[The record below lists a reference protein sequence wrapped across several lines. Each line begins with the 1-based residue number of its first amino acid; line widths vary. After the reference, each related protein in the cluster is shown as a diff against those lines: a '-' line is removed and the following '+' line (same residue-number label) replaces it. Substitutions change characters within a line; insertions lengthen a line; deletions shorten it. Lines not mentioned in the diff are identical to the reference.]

1 MSKLSNQ
8 TSALLVAGLT
18 FLAGCKKDSDNTQAG
33 AASAPVNPTAPLTA
47 LSPQVPTVGLDEL
60 SGPNPSTPLT
70 AQAMV
75 LPRPSLRSTNS
86 TDYARTRFHLDAFE
100 KWLTSVDGSAVAS
113 KATRRTPVNDQAVKS
128 LQYLLN
134 DYNSLVPALH
144 PGQKAWP
151 PLKPTGVFN
160 DNNTEAMVKRTE
172 RLLTLVSSGKAGRE
186 FFFALRDAL
195 EEAYGA
201 TPRLHKVLKA
211 SVLAENESLTNS
223 PNLKALDRY
232 PAIKAFCFERTRR
245 LIEPPSVSAH
255 YVKDVQLVKEV
266 QHCLIKLGYDFE
278 IKKLQQTGVRDNG
291 TDEALKLFARHF
303 LRETGPL
310 RVDQNL
316 IYKLANVSTGFDF
329 LLGATL
335 NSEYDGVPYSK
346 DPYKSYCGLT
356 AETLEGWC
364 KKRAIAT
371 PPLFDIRES
380 TLRACFREEFIL
392 ASGCEHLLAM
402 SAGPQRVRALEAAR
416 LIADESYNR
425 SPARALRTVA
435 YALGTPSADP
445 TKETMGRLL
454 AQADV
459 TVPRLVYG
467 RAFAVGFNGG
477 GYQAG
482 LTSRLNNAT
491 NYIVSLAPQATHNYV
506 AAGVSAGSQERVRV
520 EKGKNKSV
528 SEHRDSQHDHKTK
541 IHGNSAARKV
551 ATAKTGKHKT

>member
-1 MSKLSNQ
+1 MSTLSKQ
-8 TSALLVAGLT
+8 TGALLVAGLT
-18 FLAGCKKDSDNTQAG
+18 LLAGCKRDTDNKQAE
-33 AASAPVNPTAPLTA
+33 AAAPPPVPHTALTA
-47 LSPQVPTVGLDEL
+47 LGSRPPPVALEEL
-60 SGPNPSTPLT
+60 SAPHVAAHTPLAIDLT
-70 AQAMV
+70 
-75 LPRPSLRSTNS
+75 PPPIRSTNS
-86 TDYARTRFHLDAFE
+86 TEYARTKFHLDAFE
-100 KWLTSVDGSAVAS
+100 RWLTSVDGSAVAS
-113 KATRRTPVNDQAVKS
+113 KATRRTPENDRAIKS
-128 LQYLLN
+128 LQHLLN

-144 PGQKAWP
+144 PGEKSWT
-151 PLKPTGVFN
+151 PLKPTGVFR
-160 DNNTEAMVKRTE
+160 DNQTEAMVKRTE

-211 SVLAENESLTNS
+211 SVLAENESLTKS
-223 PNLKALDRY
+223 PNLKALERY
-232 PAIKAFCFERTRR
+232 PAIKAFCFERNRR
-245 LIEPPSVSAH
+245 LIEPPSVSASH
-255 YVKDVQLVKEV
+255 AKDVQLVKEV

-278 IKKLQQTGVRDNG
+278 IKKLQQTGVRDNV
-291 TDEALKLFARHF
+291 TDEALKLFSRHF

-316 IYKLANVSTGFDF
+316 IYKLANVATGFDF

-335 NSEYDGVPYSK
+335 NSEYNGVPYSK

-364 KKRAIAT
+364 KKRALRP

-402 SAGPQRVRALEAAR
+402 SAGAQRVKALEAAR
-416 LIADESYNR
+416 LVADESYNR

-435 YALGTPSADP
+435 YALGTPTAEP
-445 TKETMGRLL
+445 TKETMEHLL
-454 AQADV
+454 AQSEV

-482 LTSRLNNAT
+482 LTARLNNAT
-491 NYIVSLAPQATHNYV
+491 NFIVSLSPALTQRYV
-506 AAGVSAGSQERVRV
+506 ATGISAGSQERVRV
-520 EKGKNKSV
+520 ERAKEKTVSTHKEGQQEHKAKPSGKSSSK
-528 SEHRDSQHDHKTK
+528 
-541 IHGNSAARKV
+541 KV
-551 ATAKTGKHKT
+551 AEAKTTRRRT